1 MTAFGGILH
10 FNDKFK
16 RRVSNFYGMMLKR
29 ENVLIEA
36 LPYMQEFYD
45 SIMVI
50 KIGGNAMVNPQ
61 VMEDII
67 KDVVL
72 LRYVGIKPVI
82 VHGGGP
88 EITDKMAR
96 LGKKAEFFQG
106 LRITDDETMEIARM
120 VLVGNIN
127 TKIVSLIGIFG
138 GKGVGLTGY
147 DGRMI
152 IGHKQ
157 AAKHVIIN
165 GVETEV
171 DIGWVGEREVINP
184 EILHITLEKGYIP
197 VISPIAVD
205 AEGNALNINADT
217 VAGDISAALHA
228 KKLILMTDV
237 SGLLRDMKDPASRI
251 SRITLNDIDPLIE
264 EGIIKSGMIPKI
276 KGAAVAVKSGVEKAH
291 IINGSISH
299 SMLLEL
305 FTDGG
310 VGTMIYEPEL
320 ESQ

>member
-1 MTAFGGILH
+1 M
-10 FNDKFK
+10 
-16 RRVSNFYGMMLKR
+16 SLKR

-45 SIMVI
+45 SVMVI
-50 KIGGNAMVNPQ
+50 KVGGNAMVNVQ

-67 KDVVL
+67 KDIVL
-72 LRYVGIKPVI
+72 LRFVGIKPVI

-88 EITDKMAR
+88 EITEKMTR
-96 LGKKAEFFQG
+96 MGKKAEFVEG
-106 LRITDDETMEIARM
+106 LRITDDETLEIARM

-127 TKIVSLIGIFG
+127 TKMVSLIGKSG
-138 GKGVGLTGY
+138 GKGIGLTGH

-152 IGHKQ
+152 LARKK
-157 AAKHVIIN
+157 AAQKIIVE

-171 DIGWVGEREVINP
+171 DIGWVGESEVINP
-184 EILHITLEKGYIP
+184 EILQIVLEKGYIP

-205 AEGNALNINADT
+205 TAGNALNINADT
-217 VAGDISAALHA
+217 VAGDIAAALHA

-237 SGLLRDMKDPASRI
+237 SGLLRDMNDPGSRI
-251 SRITLNDIDPLIE
+251 SRISLDDVDPLIS
-264 EGIIKSGMIPKI
+264 EGIIRGGMIPKI

-291 IINGSISH
+291 IINGSVSH

-310 VGTMIYEPEL
+310 VGTMIYGPGFEP
-320 ESQ
+320 

>member
-1 MTAFGGILH
+1 ME
-10 FNDKFK
+10 
-16 RRVSNFYGMMLKR
+16 LKR

-50 KIGGNAMVNPQ
+50 KVGGNAMVNPQ
-61 VMEDII
+61 IMEDII

-88 EITDKMAR
+88 EITEKMER
-96 LGKKAEFFQG
+96 MGKKAEFFRG

-127 TKIVSLIGIFG
+127 TKIVSLIGVFG
-138 GKGVGLTGY
+138 GKGIGLSGH

-152 IGHKQ
+152 LGHKQ
-157 AAKHVIIN
+157 GAQKVIVDGI
-165 GVETEV
+165 ETEV
-171 DIGWVGEREVINP
+171 DIGWVGECEVINP
-184 EILHITLEKGYIP
+184 DILHIVLENGYIP

-205 AEGNALNINADT
+205 VKGNALNINADI
-217 VAGDISAALHA
+217 VAGDIAAALHA

-237 SGLLRDMKDPASRI
+237 PGLLKDIKDPNSRI
-251 SRITLNDIDPLIE
+251 SCVALEDIEPLIS
-264 EGIIKSGMIPKI
+264 EGVVQGGMIPKL
-276 KGAAVAVKSGVEKAH
+276 KGAAVAVENGVERAH
-291 IINGSISH
+291 IINGNVPH

-305 FTDGG
+305 FTDCG
-310 VGTMIYEPEL
+310 VGTMVCKL
-320 ESQ
+320 EKS